1 MSLDLNIFVSYRR
14 EEVDLRNRVIAALQ
28 AENFTTFADAEIEKG
43 VNFNDVLDR
52 MVRSAKLT
60 LVLWT
65 NAATQS
71 KWIPMEARLA
81 KRLYQESKKQDQNVE
96 NIYLP
101 IYIGDLG
108 TNMPMDLADDQGLE
122 FPSPLTDAA
131 LAEIVAEVTQLI
143 GARDQNT
150 AISAPDNSSA
160 LEHDLRQ
167 YQFALKVD
175 SIKAY
180 DIYLR
185 DFPDGTFARDATER
199 RAALSNSESAAMT
212 QKALA
217 APPTV
222 ENHTEANGNS
232 VENNSLRKEAFWG
245 VFIKGLATGAIAIGI
260 PVAGAVALGVYVPQS
275 HVSDAKSHYE
285 ERLEKHVGESDAAL
299 ADLNDQRD
307 IAEAEVKRLQAEAIS
322 LKAESGRLEAEKDQ
336 VARQLSKLERA
347 MSEMTNATCPDRFGK
362 KHLWVVNTCVN
373 FDATSLS
380 LEKIGSL
387 TLNGVRDLSQLKKLF
402 INGADN
408 ISLSTIQDL
417 PLTHLSL
424 RSTNITDIS
433 PLADMKHLE
442 SVNLSPSQIDNLAP
456 LADLPNLR
464 VLYAP
469 NGNVYLNRASVE
481 LYQNTL
487 K

>member
-1 MSLDLNIFVSYRR
+1 MSFDLDIFISYKR
-14 EEVDLRNRVIAALQ
+14 EEISLRNRIIAALQ
-28 AENFTTFADAEIEKG
+28 AANFTTFADAEIEKG
-43 VNFNDVLDR
+43 ENFNDVLDR

-71 KWIPMEARLA
+71 NWIPMEARLA
-81 KRLYQESKKQDQNVE
+81 KRLYQEAKEQERNVE

-122 FPSPLTDAA
+122 FDSPLTDVA

-143 GARDQNT
+143 GARDRNT
-150 AISAPDNSSA
+150 DISAPDNSSA

-180 DIYLR
+180 EIYLR
-185 DFPDGTFARDATER
+185 DFPEGAFAQDAAER
-199 RAALSNSESAAMT
+199 RTALANSGSAAEA
-212 QKALA
+212 QKSLA
-217 APPTV
+217 ATPTV
-222 ENHTEANGNS
+222 AKGTQTDDNS
-232 VENNSLRKEAFWG
+232 AENNSRRNGSFWG
-245 VFIKGLATGAIAIGI
+245 VFVKGLATGAIAIGI
-260 PVAGAVALGVYVPQS
+260 LVAGAVALGVYVPQS
-275 HVSDAKSHYE
+275 HVSDAKSLYE
-285 ERLEKHVGESDAAL
+285 ERLEKQAAESAAAL

-307 IAEAEVKRLQAEAIS
+307 IAVAEVKRFETEAIS
-322 LKAESGRLEAEKDQ
+322 LKAYAGRLETEKDQ

-347 MSEMTNATCPDRFGK
+347 MSEMTNAECPDRFGK

-380 LEKIGSL
+380 LEKIGAL

-433 PLADMKHLE
+433 PLADMNSLE
-442 SVNLSPSQIDNLAP
+442 SVNLSPSLIEDLAP

-469 NGNVYLNRASVE
+469 NGNVYLNRTSVE
-481 LYQNTL
+481 LFQNTL